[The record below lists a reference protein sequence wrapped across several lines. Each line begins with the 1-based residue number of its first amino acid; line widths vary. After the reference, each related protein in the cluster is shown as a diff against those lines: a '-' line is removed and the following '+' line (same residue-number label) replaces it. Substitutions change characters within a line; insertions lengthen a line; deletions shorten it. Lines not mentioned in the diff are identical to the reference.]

1 MNSESICSCGKEHGA
16 GKVCVVRFDGS
27 REEVE
32 IVARFY
38 GAPGLFAASDFYLRR
53 VQESP
58 EVWECRC
65 LMAIFGYVHNCPEGE
80 EVEDPWDERC
90 TANYAKGRGMTKEQ
104 AVQALCDDLKRTSDG
119 QWE

>member
-1 MNSESICSCGKEHGA
+1 MTSICSCGKEHGPGA
-16 GKVCVVRFDGS
+16 VCVVRQDGT
-27 REEVE
+27 REEVH
-32 IVARFY
+32 IDKRFY

-53 VQESP
+53 VNDDP

-65 LMAIFGYVHNCPEGE
+65 LMAIFGYVHNCLAGE

-90 TANYAKGRGMTKEQ
+90 TANWARGRGMTKAQ
-104 AVQALCDDLKRTSDG
+104 AVQALCDDLKRTSNS